1 MATSYSFHISAKGH
15 SLKNSRSLSS
25 AYNHNYRKFLEQR
38 NYDRDKIIE
47 LIENPCFTAK
57 QFKERFNQVFATEVA
72 EYNSRQKR
80 DERKILDYFDTVEES
95 VQQDIGVEII
105 VQVADKE
112 FWEQHK
118 DKRELM
124 IKVFKEQLKTFQEI
138 VPGFV
143 VTNATLHQDE
153 ASPHLHIV
161 GIPKVDGFKRGLSSQ
176 CSKSKLFT
184 RSRLVDL
191 QDLMRA
197 NAEELMKK
205 YLISDFKFDEKG
217 KGRNHDYTKEEI
229 IAIKKE
235 KKLRESIKEELR
247 NDAELRLEVKE
258 ELKGSVELRNE
269 IEKTIKDDLFKDP
282 DLKRKAVD
290 SLTEREEIKEIAVEK
305 IKKDVK
311 LKQQVL
317 EQLKRSPQLKF
328 EVKEEM
334 KNDKRFQ
341 SETMK
346 ALVDEWDLSENE
358 IKEKAS
364 VIYAEDPKNK
374 EEFLQ
379 LLKDDEYFIDEME
392 EKFGKELI
400 KDSRLIRTLEDN
412 TAEYLMQDFVEDVED
427 YEKTY
432 QFISE
437 VKKKEP
443 TEFIRM
449 HSMLETIN
457 FLKIQK
463 AYDIFRELKNKIKDV
478 LNNIKTKIGWENKK
492 EDKEIK
498 NQVYKNGRSF

>member
-1 MATSYSFHISAKGH
+1 
-15 SLKNSRSLSS
+15 
-25 AYNHNYRKFLEQR
+25 
-38 NYDRDKIIE
+38 
-47 LIENPCFTAK
+47 
-57 QFKERFNQVFATEVA
+57 
-72 EYNSRQKR
+72 
-80 DERKILDYFDTVEES
+80 
-95 VQQDIGVEII
+95 
-105 VQVADKE
+105 
-112 FWEQHK
+112 
-118 DKRELM
+118 
-124 IKVFKEQLKTFQEI
+124 
-138 VPGFV
+138 
-143 VTNATLHQDE
+143 
-153 ASPHLHIV
+153 
-161 GIPKVDGFKRGLSSQ
+161 
-176 CSKSKLFT
+176 
-184 RSRLVDL
+184 
-191 QDLMRA
+191 
-197 NAEELMKK
+197 
-205 YLISDFKFDEKG
+205 
-217 KGRNHDYTKEEI
+217 
-229 IAIKKE
+229 
-235 KKLRESIKEELR
+235 
-247 NDAELRLEVKE
+247 
-258 ELKGSVELRNE
+258 
-269 IEKTIKDDLFKDP
+269 
-282 DLKRKAVD
+282 
-290 SLTEREEIKEIAVEK
+290 
-305 IKKDVK
+305 
-311 LKQQVL
+311 
-317 EQLKRSPQLKF
+317 
-328 EVKEEM
+328 M

-463 AYDIFRELKNKIKDV
+463 SYDIFRELKNKIKDF